1 MAGEGAWWTG
11 QRVREVSTSLMS
23 SSSLPCN
30 HFRRWGPARAERKVR
45 GEPEGSRLRTG
56 AADDETEVA
65 GEEGRK
71 YVGLVETK
79 GGRGGRR

>member
-1 MAGEGAWWTG
+1 M
-11 QRVREVSTSLMS
+11 
-23 SSSLPCN
+23 
-30 HFRRWGPARAERKVR
+30 R

-71 YVGLVETK
+71 YVGVV
-79 GGRGGRR
+79 GDQWRQGRVKQDRREGHPLFWRRD

>member
-1 MAGEGAWWTG
+1 M
-11 QRVREVSTSLMS
+11 
-23 SSSLPCN
+23 
-30 HFRRWGPARAERKVR
+30 R

-56 AADDETEVA
+56 AAEDEMEVA

-71 YVGLVETK
+71 YVGVKGTE

>member
-1 MAGEGAWWTG
+1 VAREGAWWTG

-30 HFRRWGPARAERKVR
+30 HCRRLGPARAERKVR
-45 GEPEGSRLRTG
+45 GEPDGSRLRTG
-56 AADDETEVA
+56 AAEEETEVA

-71 YVGLVETK
+71 YVGV
-79 GGRGGRR
+79 

>member
-11 QRVREVSTSLMS
+11 QRVWVVSTSLMS
-23 SSSLPCN
+23 SLSLPCN
-30 HFRRWGPARAERKVR
+30 NCRRWGPARAERKVR
-45 GEPEGSRLRTG
+45 GKPEGSRLRTG
-56 AADDETEVA
+56 AADDEIEVA

-71 YVGLVETK
+71 YVVVVETK